1 MRAERQVGAL
11 ARRLERRDP
20 REGLAA
26 ARGRLS
32 QSSARLGAAIRQ
44 RDARAH
50 AALGSLAGRLH
61 SLSPLAV
68 LGRGYAVCWNEDRT
82 AIIRRAA
89 DVQPGEGVSVT
100 LAEGELDCTVTDRR
114 EA

>member
-1 MRAERQVGAL
+1 MRGERQLGAL

-32 QSSARLGAAIRQ
+32 QSSTRLGAAIRQ
-44 RDARAH
+44 RDARAN
-50 AALGSLAGRLH
+50 AALGTLAGRLH

-82 AIIRRAA
+82 KIIRRAG
-89 DVQPGEGVSVT
+89 DVQHGDGIRVTLGEGEIRGIVKDI
-100 LAEGELDCTVTDRR
+100 EKP
-114 EA
+114 